1 MKTTL
6 QGLRT
11 VLRENVCEIVFI
23 RRRPKP
29 GKPPMRRM
37 LCTLDDRILNSEN
50 GRLALNYKP
59 AGGPMPYNTD
69 AKNLLPVWD
78 IFMQDYRCINM
89 IACDLIQ
96 VIPANKT
103 FWTFFNEKLAGLSAP
118 QKVSFMNS

>member
-59 AGGPMPYNTD
+59 VGGPMPYNTD

-78 IFMQDYRCINM
+78 IFMQDWRMVSMDN
-89 IACDLIQ
+89 CDIVTTIKEQ
-96 VIPANKT
+96 D
-103 FWTFFNEKLAGLSAP
+103 FWKYFNDTLLKMSPE
-118 QKVSFMNS
+118 QKIGYMDS

>member
-11 VLRENVCEIVFI
+11 ILRENVCEIVFI

-78 IFMQDYRCINM
+78 IFMQDWRMVSMDN
-89 IACDLIQ
+89 CDIVTTIKEQ
-96 VIPANKT
+96 D
-103 FWTFFNEKLAGLSAP
+103 FWKYFNDTLLKMSPE
-118 QKVSFMNS
+118 QKIGYMDS